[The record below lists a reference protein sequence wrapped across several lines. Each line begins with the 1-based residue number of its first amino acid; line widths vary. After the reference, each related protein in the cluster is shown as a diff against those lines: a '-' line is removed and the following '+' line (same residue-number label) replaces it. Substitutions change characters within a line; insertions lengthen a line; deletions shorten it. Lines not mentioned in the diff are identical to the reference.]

1 VVDDNIEIEV
11 NPADIRIDTYRS
23 SGAGG
28 QHVNTTDSA
37 VRITH
42 NPTGIVVTSSEKSQ
56 HQNRDIAMKALKS
69 RLYQLE
75 LEKRTASIQEAHE
88 AKGEAGW
95 GNQIRS
101 YVLQPY
107 QMVKDLRT
115 NFETSD
121 TGGRARRRSRRAD
134 GGDAGDECERQDPGG
149 GAGRGLEHGA
159 QEWKPVLR
167 FPAVRNVS
175 GAPRGWMTGVP
186 VAVKDLADVKGLPT
200 SAGAPFLAGQ
210 VAAADA
216 GFVARMRAEGAIVIG
231 KTNVPM
237 FGLGGHST
245 NRVFGVTKNPY
256 DRTRTAGG
264 SSGGAGAALATGM
277 IAVADGSDMMGSLRN
292 PAAWNGVYGFRPTV
306 GLIPRDGVPGTPGY
320 GVSTLGPMA
329 RGIGDLAALLG
340 TMSGGAFAGIGH
352 GKGGAPA
359 RPRIGWLGDWGG
371 AYPMEQGIL
380 ALAEVALAR
389 MEDAGWVVEPVAPP
403 VSREMLWDA
412 WTDLRA
418 FAVAQDLVEHWRDPE
433 RRAQLNPQATHELE
447 RGLAL
452 TGAGLAQALA
462 LRSQWLAALDTLFA
476 RYDALV
482 LPATQL
488 WPFPAEWDW
497 PREIAGV
504 AMDSY
509 HRWMEVVVPAS
520 LAGLPALGMPAGLG
534 EGGLPGGLQLIG
546 PHGSDAR
553 ILALAETYEAVIG
566 QRPILG

>member
-1 VVDDNIEIEV
+1 MKGAGMKGGRGVDISGLGARALAGAMARREISPVEVMRATLDRVASV
-11 NPADIRIDTYRS
+11 NPGLTA
-23 SGAGG
+23 
-28 QHVNTTDSA
+28 
-37 VRITH
+37 
-42 NPTGIVVTSSEKSQ
+42 IVSL
-56 HQNRDIAMKALKS
+56 RDREALM
-69 RLYQLE
+69 
-75 LEKRTASIQEAHE
+75 
-88 AKGEAGW
+88 GEA
-95 GNQIRS
+95 R
-101 YVLQPY
+101 LAEAAL
-107 QMVKDLRT
+107 M
-115 NFETSD
+115 
-121 TGGRARRRSRRAD
+121 
-134 GGDAGDECERQDPGG
+134 
-149 GAGRGLEHGA
+149 
-159 QEWKPVLR
+159 
-167 FPAVRNVS
+167 S
-175 GAPRGWMTGVP
+175 GAPQGWLTGVP

-200 SAGAPFLAGQ
+200 SAGAPFLAGK

-329 RGIGDLAALLG
+329 REIGDLAALLG
-340 TMSGGAFAGIGH
+340 TMSGGAFSGIGH
-352 GKGGAPA
+352 GKGRA
-359 RPRIGWLGDWGG
+359 RAQPRIGWLGDWGG
-371 AYPMEQGIL
+371 AYPMEPGIL
-380 ALAEVALAR
+380 ALAEAVLAR
-389 MEDAGWVVEPVAPP
+389 MGDAGWVVEPVAPP
-403 VSREMLWDA
+403 VSRELLWDA

-418 FAVAQDLVEHWRDPE
+418 FAVAQDLVVHWRDPE
-433 RRAQLNPQATHELE
+433 ARAALNPQAIYEIE

-452 TGAGLAQALA
+452 TGEALA
-462 LRSQWLAALDTLFA
+462 RALELRDEWLAALDTLFA

-482 LPATQL
+482 LPASQL

-497 PREIAGV
+497 PREVAGV

-534 EGGLPGGLQLIG
+534 ESGLPGGLQLIG
-546 PHGSDAR
+546 PHGSDSR
-553 ILALAETYEAVIG
+553 ILALAEIYEAVIG
-566 QRPILG
+566 PRPILD

>member
-1 VVDDNIEIEV
+1 MDISGLGARALAAAMAEREISPVEVMRATLDRIASV
-11 NPADIRIDTYRS
+11 NPGLTA
-23 SGAGG
+23 
-28 QHVNTTDSA
+28 
-37 VRITH
+37 
-42 NPTGIVVTSSEKSQ
+42 IVSM
-56 HQNRDIAMKALKS
+56 RDREVLM
-69 RLYQLE
+69 
-75 LEKRTASIQEAHE
+75 
-88 AKGEAGW
+88 GEA
-95 GNQIRS
+95 R
-101 YVLQPY
+101 LAEAAL
-107 QMVKDLRT
+107 M
-115 NFETSD
+115 
-121 TGGRARRRSRRAD
+121 
-134 GGDAGDECERQDPGG
+134 
-149 GAGRGLEHGA
+149 
-159 QEWKPVLR
+159 
-167 FPAVRNVS
+167 S